1 MADVTTRSLVW
12 NRTGFINPFL
22 LNQRPISALK
32 TQGQPAPANIKS
44 VQGWLQ
50 PPGAGCLEV
59 ISSIVAK
66 IEMANTVK
74 SRVEA
79 RVTIQKI

>member
-1 MADVTTRSLVW
+1 M
-12 NRTGFINPFL
+12 

-32 TQGQPAPANIKS
+32 TQGQLAPANIKS

-50 PPGAGCLEV
+50 PPGAGCPEV

-66 IEMANTVK
+66 IEMANKYLFGNVK
-74 SRVEA
+74 NVG
-79 RVTIQKI
+79 QKIKDEHCQGSSKGKQFF

>member
-1 MADVTTRSLVW
+1 MYITLLESSTLFV
-12 NRTGFINPFL
+12 

-32 TQGQPAPANIKS
+32 TQGQPAQASMKS

-50 PPGAGCLEV
+50 PPGAGWPEA

-66 IEMANTVK
+66 IEMANNYVFVWK
-74 SRVEA
+74 FEKCLKKA
-79 RVTIQKI
+79 